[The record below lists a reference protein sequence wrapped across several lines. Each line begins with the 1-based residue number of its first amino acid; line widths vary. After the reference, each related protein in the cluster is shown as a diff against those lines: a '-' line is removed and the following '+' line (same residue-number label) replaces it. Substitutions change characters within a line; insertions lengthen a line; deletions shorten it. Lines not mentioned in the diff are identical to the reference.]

1 MLKSLLFAYHFF
13 FYLKH
18 LFFQLTTKQLYKCTL
33 FWGNHATL
41 EIKRNSLLKLPILLH
56 SLVKHETCKI
66 RDFMKSINS
75 LYIKNIL
82 KSNYSHTVKF

>member
-1 MLKSLLFAYHFF
+1 MLKSPLFAYHFF
-13 FYLKH
+13 FYFH
-18 LFFQLTTKQLYKCTL
+18 LFFQLTTKQLHKCTL

-66 RDFMKSINS
+66 RDFYEINKFS
-75 LYIKNIL
+75 FTLRIFLSQTIHIL
-82 KSNYSHTVKF
+82 